1 MDNTLDCYTRK
12 VLPYIFYIDMPHIHI
27 DKLHQNYIIFTNS
40 STLILIET
48 KKYIGINADRY
59 TYTILID
66 AILTLKLILIWH
78 LINLYKRQA
87 ETRFRTE

>member
-1 MDNTLDCYTRK
+1 MLYKKSTAI
-12 VLPYIFYIDMPHIHI
+12 YI
-27 DKLHQNYIIFTNS
+27 LHRYATHTYRQTTSELYNI

-48 KKYIGINADRY
+48 KKYIEINADRY

>member
-1 MDNTLDCYTRK
+1 MDNTLDCYTSK
-12 VLPYIFYIDMPHIHI
+12 VLPHIFYIDMPHIHT

-48 KKYIGINADRY
+48 KMYIEINADRY
-59 TYTILID
+59 TYTTLID

-78 LINLYKRQA
+78 PINLYKRQ
-87 ETRFRTE
+87 